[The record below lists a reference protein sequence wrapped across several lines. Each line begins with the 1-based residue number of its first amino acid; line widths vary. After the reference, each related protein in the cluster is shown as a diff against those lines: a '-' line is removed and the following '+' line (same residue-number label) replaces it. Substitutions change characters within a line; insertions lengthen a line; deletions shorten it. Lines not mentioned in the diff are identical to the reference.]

1 MRTSTRCVS
10 LSNKPSLERVR
21 PLTFWR
27 RGWLRLCHGG
37 RICRHRLGRLPRWL
51 RFSVLGV
58 VALLLSLLALD
69 RIFPPPPLDPAYAR
83 VVLDMKGRPLRA
95 FADTSGVWRYP
106 VTLEQV
112 SPRYIEALLGYE
124 DRYFWH
130 HPGVN
135 PVAMVRGVWQWLRYG
150 RAVSG
155 GSTLTMQVARLIEP
169 YHRSVPGKLRQMARA
184 LQLEWHYD
192 KRTLL
197 TVYLNRA
204 PFGGNL
210 EGVQAASF
218 AYLGKSVAKLT
229 HAEAAL
235 LAVLP
240 QAPSRNRPDRH
251 PERARAA
258 RDKVMQRLVAQG
270 VWPEEVWLEGRI
282 EPVLARGHFTPMEA
296 PLFARLAAD
305 NQAGALVHTT
315 IDGDLQRWLEG
326 RVASYIRRFPEQTSA
341 ALLLVDNKTMA
352 VRAYVGSAEYGNLR
366 RHGYLDMV
374 QAIRSPGSTL
384 KPFIYGLA
392 MDEGLVHSA
401 SLLSDAPRLGSDY
414 RPANFSGAFQGPV
427 TLAQALQQSLNVPA
441 VQVLEALGP
450 DKLVS
455 RLDNAGVRLAL
466 SDKPNPAIALG
477 AAGIRLEQ
485 LVALYSSLTRQGQVA
500 MPVWLAGQQAVS
512 RPLLSPGAAWII
524 WQMLSAQ
531 GRADQPF
538 ASEATGR
545 VNRLAWKTGTSYGYR
560 DSWAMGVSGRWTI
573 GVWLGR
579 PDGTPMPGFY
589 GQSAAVPLLLSVY
602 SRLADNSPLPAQ
614 PNTVSEA
621 EVCWPLG
628 RRANATLPQTC
639 LQRQSAWLLE
649 GRDPPTLPDPMDWPS
664 PLRQVA
670 LTEQG
675 KPTLSR
681 CQDAAQSA
689 FRALWPLSL
698 EPWRSPGERR
708 QALLASGCKGE
719 GQSTELQ
726 APIRILALGEGNL
739 VRSQRY
745 RLQPRVLGGVGKPA
759 WFLNGQRLRWD
770 GDQVLSVAGR
780 YQLVVV
786 DEAGNSDRIEF
797 RLENPS

>member
-1 MRTSTRCVS
+1 M
-10 LSNKPSLERVR
+10 
-21 PLTFWR
+21 
-27 RGWLRLCHGG
+27 WLRQAWLAL
-37 RICRHRLGRLPRWL
+37 RHLPRWL
-51 RFSVLGV
+51 RLT
-58 VALLLSLLALD
+58 ALLLAGVILLLLVLD
-69 RIFPPPPLDPAYAR
+69 RAFPPPPLDPAFAR
-83 VVLDMKGRPLRA
+83 VVLDIKGRPLRA

-124 DRYFWH
+124 DRYFWR

-218 AYLGKSVAKLT
+218 AYLGKSAAKLT

-240 QAPSRNRPDRH
+240 QAPSRYRPDRH
-251 PERARAA
+251 PDRARAA
-258 RDKVMQRLVAQG
+258 RDKVMQRLVRQG
-270 VWPEEVWLEGRI
+270 AWSETVWTEGRI

-305 NQAGALVHTT
+305 SQPGALVHTT
-315 IDGDLQRWLEG
+315 IDGDLQRWLEA
-326 RVASYIRRFPEQTSA
+326 RVESYIRRFPEQTSA
-341 ALLLVDNKTMA
+341 ALLLVDNQTMA

-392 MDEGLVHSA
+392 LDAGLVHSA

-414 RPANFSGAFQGPV
+414 RPANFTGAFQGPV
-427 TLAQALQQSLNVPA
+427 TLTRALQQSLNVPA

-450 DKLVS
+450 DTLVN

-500 MPVWLAGQQAVS
+500 MPVWLAGQKAVS

-524 WQMLSAQ
+524 WQILSSQ

-560 DSWAMGVSGRWTI
+560 DSWALGVSGRWTL

-579 PDGTPMPGFY
+579 PDGTPLPGFY

-602 SRLADNSPLPAQ
+602 SRLGDNSPLPAQ
-614 PNTVSEA
+614 PNTVSES
-621 EVCWPLG
+621 EICWPLG
-628 RRANATLPQTC
+628 RRVGATLPEAC
-639 LQRQSAWLLE
+639 LQQQSAWLLDE
-649 GRDPPTLPDPMDWPS
+649 RDPPTLPDPMDWPS

-675 KPTLSR
+675 TPTLAR
-681 CQDAAQSA
+681 CSDATHSSW
-689 FRALWPLSL
+689 RALWPLSL
-698 EPWRSPGERR
+698 EPWRAPGERR
-708 QALLASGCKGE
+708 TALLASHCAGE
-719 GQSTELQ
+719 AKRADLQ
-726 APIRILALGEGNL
+726 APIRIVALGEGNL
-739 VRSQRY
+739 IRSQRY
-745 RLQPRVLGGVGKPA
+745 RLQPRVLGGVGKPF

-770 GDQVLSVAGR
+770 GDQVLSEAGR

-786 DEAGNSDRIEF
+786 DEAGNSDRVEF

>member
-1 MRTSTRCVS
+1 MQD
-10 LSNKPSLERVR
+10 EAR
-21 PLTFWR
+21 PAGFWSR
-27 RGWLRLCHGG
+27 ARQWLRQG
-37 RICRHRLGRLPRWL
+37 RLALPGLPRWL
-51 RFSVLGV
+51 RLTGLGMGAFILVLLV
-58 VALLLSLLALD
+58 LDLA
-69 RIFPPPPLDPAYAR
+69 FPPPPLDPAYAR

-106 VTLEQV
+106 VTLAQV

-124 DRYFWH
+124 DRHFWR

-218 AYLGKSVAKLT
+218 AYLGKSAAKLT

-240 QAPSRNRPDRH
+240 QAPSRYRPDRH
-251 PERARAA
+251 PDRARAA
-258 RDKVMQRLVAQG
+258 RDKVMQRLVKQG
-270 VWPEEVWLEGRI
+270 AWPDAVWREGQI

-305 NQAGALVHTT
+305 SQPGALVHTT
-315 IDGDLQRWLEG
+315 IDGDLQRWLEA
-326 RVASYIRRFPEQTSA
+326 RVATYIRRFPEQTSA
-341 ALLLVDNKTMA
+341 ALLLVDNQTMA

-392 MDEGLVHSA
+392 LDAGLVHSA

-414 RPANFSGAFQGPV
+414 RPANFTGAFQGPV
-427 TLAQALQQSLNVPA
+427 TLTRALQQSLNVPA

-450 DKLVS
+450 DTLVN

-477 AAGIRLEQ
+477 AAGVRLEQ

-512 RPLLSPGAAWII
+512 RPLLSPGAAWIT
-524 WQMLSAQ
+524 WQILSSQ

-560 DSWAMGVSGRWTI
+560 DSWALGVSGRWTL

-579 PDGTPMPGFY
+579 PDGTPLPGFY

-602 SRLADNSPLPAQ
+602 SRLGDNSPLPAQ

-621 EVCWPLG
+621 EICWPLG
-628 RRANATLPQTC
+628 RRVSVTLPEAC
-639 LQRQSAWLLE
+639 LQHQSAWLLDE
-649 GRDPPTLPDPMDWPS
+649 RDPPTLPDPMDWPS

-670 LTEQG
+670 LTSQG
-675 KPTLSR
+675 KPTLTR
-681 CQDAAQSA
+681 CDDASQSVW
-689 FRALWPLSL
+689 RALWPLSL
-698 EPWRSPGERR
+698 EPWRAPGERR
-708 QALLASGCKGE
+708 KALLASGCEGE
-719 GQSTELQ
+719 AQEADLQ
-726 APIRILALGEGNL
+726 APIRIVALGEGNL
-739 VRSQRY
+739 IRSQRY
-745 RLQPRVLGGVGKPA
+745 RLQPRVLGGVGKPF

-770 GDQVLSVAGR
+770 GDQVLSKAGR

-786 DEAGNSDRIEF
+786 DEAGNSDRVEF